1 MNLNTPQWKALRD
14 YLDAVK
20 QVLLSSGSTAE
31 DFENIQ
37 DDIYAHVTNQLCKPP
52 YTTEAVAKV
61 VSQLDPPESYKCI
74 VEKAPE
80 NKQQQLHPKSTKA
93 KPWIIA
99 VSIVGGFSAVL
110 IILVIVLGA
119 IFVKKRN
126 QFVLADEQIN
136 QSAAQVQVVLQ
147 RRYDLIPNLVETV
160 KGYAKHESTV
170 FQEVVKLRKQWDESK
185 SPEEKRTLSI
195 KLEPS
200 LGKVIAVAEQY
211 PDLKANQN
219 FIMLQ
224 TQLESSENRIAIE
237 RRRLSLSLRD
247 YNALIKIFPGNIVA
261 TVLGYETREDYFE
274 ALTEAQAAIETK
286 F

>member
-1 MNLNTPQWKALRD
+1 MDISGIIFLVVIAALVF
-14 YLDAVK
+14 YVI
-20 QVLLSSGSTAE
+20 G
-31 DFENIQ
+31 
-37 DDIYAHVTNQLCKPP
+37 IYNRLVALKNRYQNAFAQIEVQLK
-52 YTTEAVAKV
+52 
-61 VSQLDPPESYKCI
+61 
-74 VEKAPE
+74 
-80 NKQQQLHPKSTKA
+80 
-93 KPWIIA
+93 
-99 VSIVGGFSAVL
+99 
-110 IILVIVLGA
+110 
-119 IFVKKRN
+119 
-126 QFVLADEQIN
+126 
-136 QSAAQVQVVLQ
+136 

-274 ALTEAQAAIETK
+274 ALTEAQSAIETK